1 MRKKPKILTE
11 DLVDEIDNLVED
23 IQVKSVLDQKVK
35 INTIFAE
42 KIIPLLFEIKTS
54 IEIEY
59 FSQLDL
65 REKIN
70 FCLAKTSD
78 IVDIDSAYAPFY
90 SRLRVLRE
98 NILLRLSDK

>member
-1 MRKKPKILTE
+1 MRENPKIPTK
-11 DLVDEIDNLVED
+11 DLVCEIDNLVED
-23 IQVKSVLDQKVK
+23 IQIKSILVQKQK
-35 INTIFAE
+35 IDTIFAE

-70 FCLAKTSD
+70 FCLSTTSD
-78 IVDIDSAYAPFY
+78 IVDIDSDYAPFY
-90 SRLRVLRE
+90 SRIRVLRE
-98 NILLRLSDK
+98 NILLRLSGK